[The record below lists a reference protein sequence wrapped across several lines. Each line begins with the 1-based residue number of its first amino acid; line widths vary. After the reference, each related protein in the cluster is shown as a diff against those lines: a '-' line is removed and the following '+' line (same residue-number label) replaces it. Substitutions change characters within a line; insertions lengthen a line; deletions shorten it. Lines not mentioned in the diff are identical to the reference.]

1 MDSIDGQGGE
11 FVTVPDL
18 ASAAGV
24 SERTLRAAFHD
35 YFGIGPVQFLRL
47 RTLNQVRAALR
58 DSDPSMTTVTEVA
71 TRFGVWELGRL
82 ARDYRRLFGELPSA
96 TLRSAH

>member
-11 FVTVPDL
+11 YVTVPDL

-24 SERTLRAAFHD
+24 SERTLRAAFQG

-47 RTLNQVRAALR
+47 RTLNQVRDSLRNCDPAL
-58 DSDPSMTTVTEVA
+58 TTVTDVA

-82 ARDYRRLFGELPSA
+82 ARDYRLLFGELPSQ
-96 TLRSAH
+96 TLRRAQ